1 MADEQIE
8 FEGKTYDL
16 SKAEPDQK
24 QIIRGLARVIHKA
37 QQDLLDANDQA
48 LIDKTAL
55 HEFFKRMRED
65 HLREDMLVVT
75 QATTDQLK
83 QQ

>member
-24 QIIRGLARVIHKA
+24 QILRGLARVIQKT
-37 QQDLLDANDQA
+37 QQDLLGYNDQA
-48 LIDKTAL
+48 LIAKTAL

-65 HLREDMLVVT
+65 HLREDMLVAT
-75 QATTDQLK
+75 QATTDQLE

>member
-24 QIIRGLARVIHKA
+24 QIIRGLARLINKA
-37 QQDLLDANDQA
+37 QKDLLDANDQA
-48 LIDKTAL
+48 LIDKAAL
-55 HEFFKRMRED
+55 HEFFRRMRED
-65 HLREDMLVVT
+65 HLREDMLVAT
-75 QATTDQLK
+75 QATTDQLE

>member
-24 QIIRGLARVIHKA
+24 QIIRGLARVIQKT
-37 QQDLLDANDQA
+37 QQDLLGYNDQA
-48 LIDKTAL
+48 LIAKTAL

-65 HLREDMLVVT
+65 HLREDMLVAT
-75 QATTDQLK
+75 QATTDQLE